1 MQQQTLI
8 SGDTLTFLTS
18 LADYPASDS
27 WVLTYRLV
35 PRVVGGS
42 AITLVGSAEG
52 SDHRITATAAVTG
65 GWVTGDYGWAAYVS
79 KGAERY
85 TVDSGQLTVKPN
97 PATVAVGTDTRS
109 AAEQALADARAAYYA
124 WTPTKRSYRIGDRE
138 MVFNSAA
145 EILQHVNNL
154 ELEVAREVNLAAKAK
169 GLADRRQIYVRMGRV

>member
-8 SGDTLTFLTS
+8 AGDTLTFVTS
-18 LADYPASDS
+18 LADYPASAS

-42 AITLVGSAEG
+42 AIVLTATAEG
-52 SDHRITATAAVTG
+52 SDHRITATAAATS
-65 GWVTGDYGWAAYVS
+65 GWVTGDYGWSAYVT

-85 TVDSGQLTVKPN
+85 TVDSGQLTVQAD
-97 PATVAVGTDTRS
+97 PASVAVGTDTRS
-109 AAEQALADARAAYYA
+109 PAARALADARAAYYA

-154 ELEVAREVNLAAKAK
+154 EIEVSREENVAAKAK
-169 GLADRRQIYVRMGRV
+169 GKADRRQLYVRMVRL